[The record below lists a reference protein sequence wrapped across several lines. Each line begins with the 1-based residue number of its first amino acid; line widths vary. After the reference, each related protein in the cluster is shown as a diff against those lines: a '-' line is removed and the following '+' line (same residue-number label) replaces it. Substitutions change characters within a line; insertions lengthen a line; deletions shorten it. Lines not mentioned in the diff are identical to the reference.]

1 MTDLLVPLCLYVG
14 IFRNIWQRLLLF
26 LFDLI
31 YSVSMATAAV
41 SLSVAAR
48 LTLNMCSICWLV
60 ICSNSMACLLMVGAL
75 GYGPTLLVNA
85 NTLPSLPACLWH
97 KLVAFI
103 ACVPSLFEAPPL
115 SKTLST
121 W

>member
-41 SLSVAAR
+41 SLFVAAR

-60 ICSNSMACLLMVGAL
+60 ICSNSMARFRLWADPAGQCQYPAFLA
-75 GYGPTLLVNA
+75 
-85 NTLPSLPACLWH
+85 SLPLA
-97 KLVAFI
+97 
-103 ACVPSLFEAPPL
+103 
-115 SKTLST
+115 
-121 W
+121 